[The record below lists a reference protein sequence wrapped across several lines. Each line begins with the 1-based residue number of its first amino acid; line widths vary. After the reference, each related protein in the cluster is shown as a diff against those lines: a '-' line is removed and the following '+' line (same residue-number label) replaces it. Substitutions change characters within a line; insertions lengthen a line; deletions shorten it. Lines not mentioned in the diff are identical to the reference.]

1 MASKSYRNWAAGV
14 TLAAVGYFGYT
25 QLFDASEP
33 VEKEPVAQTIHLQGS
48 PAANPLGAPPSQP
61 PQAEPSERSEAW
73 ATAAQPKEKIGE
85 LKEEDRRKALSFFN
99 KFQQEKND
107 YIRKFDYLDYTF
119 SVLGRDLKK
128 AHVLGL
134 DERALAQIIRD
145 TAVRA
150 YQDLQFQQ
158 PQTAFERLS
167 QANNMRIAHSLSGM
181 MENGEIDYTYAEQI
195 AGAPLE
201 SVNERKIALAVPA
214 GKEVYGVLREL
225 TPEQVAN
232 LPDDDLHRYQTM
244 ANLVE
249 YVVSSAELFG
259 TVFQRKQDRYDAI
272 GADRATWYDKYNGIH
287 EMIEAELKR
296 RIDREFENPAPNP
309 WTAPGR

>member
-1 MASKSYRNWAAGV
+1 MTLKSYRNWAAGV
-14 TLAAVGYFGYT
+14 TLAAMGYFGYT

-33 VEKEPVAQTIHLQGS
+33 VEKEPVAQTVHLQGGAA
-48 PAANPLGAPPSQP
+48 AANPFGASPSL
-61 PQAEPSERSEAW
+61 PQAEPTERTEAW
-73 ATAAQPKEKIGE
+73 AAAAQPKEKIGE

-145 TAVRA
+145 TAARA

-181 MENGEIDYTYAEQI
+181 MENGEIDYTYAEQM

-214 GKEVYGVLREL
+214 AKEVYGLLRDL
-225 TPEQVAN
+225 TPEQIAK
-232 LPDDDLHRYQTM
+232 LADDDLHKYQTM
-244 ANLVE
+244 ANLVD
-249 YVVSSAELFG
+249 YVVNSAELSG
-259 TVFQRKQDRYDAI
+259 SVFQRKQDRYDAI
-272 GADRATWYDKYNGIH
+272 GAVRENWHDRYNGIH

-296 RIDREFENPAPNP
+296 RIDREFENPVPNP
-309 WTAPGR
+309 WTTPGR